1 MHHINGVLAFTN
13 KLREIGKPMQEL
25 HIINIILSSLPKSY
39 ARARS
44 IWTTTPEPDRTV
56 INLTSRLKSEEVII
70 DTYSKKKTE
79 TALFASGNTLERSLN
94 VSAYLTIKIR

>member
-1 MHHINGVLAFTN
+1 MNHINGVLAFTN

-56 INLTSRLKSEEVII
+56 TNLTSRLKSEEMII
-70 DTYSKKKTE
+70 ATYSKKKIE
-79 TALFASGNTLERSLN
+79 TALFAAGTSIERF
-94 VSAYLTIKIR
+94 